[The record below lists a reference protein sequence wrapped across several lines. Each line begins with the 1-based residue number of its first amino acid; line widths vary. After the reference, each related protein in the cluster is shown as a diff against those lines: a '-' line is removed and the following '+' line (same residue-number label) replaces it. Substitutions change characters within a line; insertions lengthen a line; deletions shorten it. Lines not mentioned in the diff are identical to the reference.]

1 MKASARESLAAH
13 QRTHPGVG
21 TQPDLHQVKAEK
33 ASWNELVNW
42 VMSERRVE
50 KLRAV
55 EEERTRRLKEV
66 TKSDHLEGLGEYDV
80 AAPKK
85 RKTSGTV
92 PLPPTDSPNGSV
104 KSLEATIFGPGAN
117 VTPKRVGSP
126 SLAGI
131 IRPSLVT
138 PKRPSSP
145 RRYSRRSVHNGMGE
159 YSPRGATYTPPRI
172 LPSGDETA
180 PFGRQNGSPAPSLQ
194 TFDFVSPLGPVKS
207 GRLEGTLSA
216 NSLQRKGSLEVVKEE
231 AAEGD
236 GWTLVEGK
244 RSKRAGSAPCQK
256 LKEASSASD
265 MMTMDP

>member
-21 TQPDLHQVKAEK
+21 AQPDLSKIKAEK

-55 EEERTRRLKEV
+55 EEERARRLKEV
-66 TKSDHLEGLGEYDV
+66 TKNDHLEGVGEMGQM
-80 AAPKK
+80 ACPKK
-85 RKTSGTV
+85 RKTSATV

-104 KSLEATIFGPGAN
+104 KSVSPAPTIFGPAAN
-117 VTPKRVGSP
+117 VTPRRIGSP

-138 PKRPSSP
+138 PKRPNSP
-145 RRYSRRSVHNGMGE
+145 RRYSRRSIHAGVGE
-159 YSPRGATYTPPRI
+159 YSPRGGTYTPPRI

-180 PFGRQNGSPAPSLQ
+180 PFAAQNGSPAPSLQ
-194 TFDFVSPLGPVKS
+194 SFDFVSPLGPVKL
-207 GRLEGTLSA
+207 GRLESHSTV
-216 NSLQRKGSLEVVKEE
+216 NCLQRKGSLEVVKEE
-231 AAEGD
+231 STEGE
-236 GWTLVEGK
+236 WTLVESR
-244 RSKRAGSAPCQK
+244 RSKRAGSAPCRDK
-256 LKEASSASD
+256 SEVASGGMSVDA
-265 MMTMDP
+265 